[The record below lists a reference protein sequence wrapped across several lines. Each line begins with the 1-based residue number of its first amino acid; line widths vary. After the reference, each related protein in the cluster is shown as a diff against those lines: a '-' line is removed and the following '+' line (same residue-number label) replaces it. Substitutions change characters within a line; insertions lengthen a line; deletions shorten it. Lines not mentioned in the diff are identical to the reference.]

1 MFMSG
6 GYSISFHKIFF
17 QNRLIDFRFQNRFIV
32 LIPFKTI
39 TAPGWKN
46 PITKT
51 SMDIKMK
58 RDVISKKNLK

>member
-1 MFMSG
+1 MSG

-17 QNRLIDFRFQNRFIV
+17 LNRLIDFRFQNRFRV

-39 TAPGWKN
+39 TAPKWKN